1 MWEADPAH
9 APSRRSPGLR
19 PAGGLTRGG
28 TRRAHRSSRMS
39 RDDPTF
45 RMRREQLGELVSL
58 TSQLPAQR
66 RTAEMPAVELVDL
79 LRKDRELDAAPVIS
93 AEHFDTNVRYDL
105 NDLAAPSSCELAV
118 GTVRIERPSHLGLA
132 LACLIAFAG
141 GFALTMPLWW

>member
-1 MWEADPAH
+1 
-9 APSRRSPGLR
+9 
-19 PAGGLTRGG
+19 
-28 TRRAHRSSRMS
+28 MS

-79 LRKDRELDAAPVIS
+79 LRKDRELDATPVVS
-93 AEHFDTNVRYDL
+93 AEHFDTSLRYHL
-105 NDLAAPSSCELAV
+105 NDPAAPPASCELAV
-118 GTVRIERPSHLGLA
+118 GTVRIERQSPLGLV
-132 LACLIAFAG
+132 LACMIAFVG